1 MDGGAPLPTPGD
13 VARRLQRTSSKAPRN
28 VAAAPSPPPRI
39 VINPQETAAELAD
52 DAKDLEW
59 IVDQLGMTSLANALQ
74 AHFTEGKPSPL
85 ATLLGA
91 GTSAAE
97 VIALWRQHLQDRE
110 HRGLT
115 VLEMLAFERWFSAHP
130 AAVAAGLPGGMQFD
144 KSLHV
149 CRQHVGIALYEHA
162 RELNWR
168 RPFVFTRTLSLARE
182 YLQRVVAEDHLANEH
197 TRSQFLGKAA
207 VATVLISRF
216 ENCEEQRLRDAIGLL
231 DESMSLGNPALD
243 AMPYY
248 LEAATRLYD
257 LVGDVTILLDA
268 RRKYEQT
275 DADPPRPALCL
286 NLAELWLRLAE
297 AAVSDAARA
306 LCLQRVRSSIEQALD
321 ANWLEPADR
330 VRCTI
335 LSAFTDLLEK
345 ALPKWH
351 PKVVI
356 RSMRTPFGLAEHA
369 LDTLL
374 TDIDDTRGGL
384 DVVDHLIAALTKL
397 MISSRGEPLS
407 RRVLAD
413 LQSAVSVSPI
423 VHTDRRISALREA
436 TRIRQGNASPLTDE
450 GSRIRQGDDFI
461 HLAALTNNPRIRKD
475 GIARLLNEA
484 VSDPN
489 SCNPLVILGRD
500 IEENGAIA
508 ESEMVDIERRLE
520 HESGYRLWLR
530 AIVRGDETELYRSA
544 AARAIRSP
552 DVRHRHLGGRS
563 NALTVEDHLGI
574 STDTFVFKRT
584 SFRSSQ
590 LELRRAEVIEQALA
604 RAGLADR
611 YGLVDHITAI
621 EERLPDGAGELR
633 PVMTVRRFARGSS
646 LADIGSETPAV
657 ALARLT
663 STARYLA
670 YIHSIERQTA
680 GPPHGMRKELKT
692 KEIGRWLK
700 VVVDQAGDRS
710 YFQRWW
716 ELAGAVPSF
725 PRRDAHAFNW
735 IVTDEER
742 ILAVDLEAV
751 GWRPVGYELAQL
763 TDDVPILPCTEDGWS
778 QRLGI
783 LNAYGRVLALGGGEV
798 GDDDLLKG
806 YIAGLMA
813 RAVRALTEPGGS
825 RVRRLH
831 GQRLLRLIEN
841 EASKAHGADLA
852 SDFLVLWAHRTG
864 APAGLAIP
872 DLADSRRRHISKA
885 LAFHLRHNPAI
896 PRDSAGWAPVD
907 VLTGQLRADGLRVS
921 SIDVLAVA
929 TAIDETRFES
939 SNTHIRAMYGH
950 SVHVDIDYKEPTEQP
965 RLFHAT
971 PINAINAIF
980 KNQDGGLRP
989 MTRQWVHLSTDWKK
1003 ALETGSRK
1011 GSSVLMSVTPAPDF
1025 ETTFHHAGGATWLAG
1040 PVSAERLKII
1050 PLYEMFEWTLTNQ

>member
-1 MDGGAPLPTPGD
+1 MDGAAVPTPMD
-13 VARRLQRTSSKAPRN
+13 VARRLRQKYGKARN
-28 VAAAPSPPPRI
+28 PGTVPSPRI
-39 VINPQETAAELAD
+39 VVNARETAAELAD
-52 DAKDLEW
+52 EAKDLEW
-59 IVDQLGMTSLANALQ
+59 IVDQLGMISLADALE
-74 AHFTEGKPSPL
+74 AHFAEGEPSPL
-85 ATLLGA
+85 ATLLGV

-97 VIALWRQHLQDRE
+97 VIALWRQHLH
-110 HRGLT
+110 HRDLT

-130 AAVAAGLPGGMQFD
+130 EAVAAGLPGGMQFD

-182 YLQRVVAEDHLANEH
+182 YLQRVVEEDHLTNEH
-197 TRSQFLGKAA
+197 TRSQFLGKTA

-216 ENCEEQRLRDAIGLL
+216 ENCEEQRLRDALRLL
-231 DESMSLGNPALD
+231 DESMSLGNPAPD
-243 AMPYY
+243 AIPYY

-257 LVGDVTILLDA
+257 LTGDVAILLDA

-275 DADPPRPALCL
+275 DADPPRPAQCL

-297 AAVSDAARA
+297 AAVSDGARA
-306 LCLQRVRSSIEQALD
+306 LCLQRVRKGIEQA
-321 ANWLEPADR
+321 AESNWLEPADR

-335 LSAFTDLLEK
+335 LEAFTELLEE
-345 ALPKWH
+345 AAPHWH
-351 PKVVI
+351 PKIVI
-356 RSMRTPFGLAEHA
+356 RSMRTPFGLAEYA

-374 TDIDDTRGGL
+374 AETDDARGGL

-397 MISSRGEPLS
+397 MISSRDEPLC

-413 LQSAVSVSPI
+413 LLSAVSVSPI
-423 VHTDRRISALREA
+423 VQEHRRISALREA
-436 TRIRQGNASPLTDE
+436 TRIRQGNTSPLGDE
-450 GSRIRQGDDFI
+450 GSRIRQGNDFV
-461 HLAALTNNPRIRKD
+461 HLAALTNNPRIRKE
-475 GIARLLNEA
+475 GIVRLLNEA

-500 IEENGAIA
+500 VEENGAVA
-508 ESEMVDIERRLE
+508 DSELADIERGLE

-530 AIVRGDETELYRSA
+530 AIAHGDETALYRSA

-563 NALTVEDHLGI
+563 NALTVEDHLGL

-584 SFRSSQ
+584 SYRSSK

-604 RAGLADR
+604 DAGLAGR
-611 YGLVDHITAI
+611 YGLVDHITVL

-633 PVMTVRRFARGSS
+633 PVMTVRRFARGTS
-646 LADIGSETPAV
+646 LAAVGSENPPV

-670 YIHSIERQTA
+670 HIHAIERPTA
-680 GPPHGMRKELKT
+680 GLPHGMRKELKT

-700 VVVDQAGDRS
+700 VVVDRAGDRS
-710 YFQRWW
+710 YFERWW
-716 ELAGAVPSF
+716 ELAGTVPSF

-763 TDDVPILPCTEDGWS
+763 TDDVPLLPCAADGWA

-783 LNAYGRVLALGGGEV
+783 LNAYGQVLAGRGAEV

-806 YIAGLMA
+806 YVAGLMA

-825 RVRRLH
+825 RSLRLH
-831 GQRLLRLIEN
+831 GQRLLALIAG
-841 EASKAHGADLA
+841 EASKAHGCDLA
-852 SDFLVLWAHRTG
+852 RDFLTLWAHRTG
-864 APAGLAIP
+864 APAGLAVP
-872 DLADSRRRHISKA
+872 DPADSRRRHISRA

-896 PRDSAGWAPVD
+896 ARDPAGWAPVD
-907 VLTGQLRADGLRVS
+907 VLTGQLRSDGLRVS
-921 SIDVLAVA
+921 SVDVLAVA

-939 SNTHIRAMYGH
+939 SNSHIRAMYGH
-950 SVHVDIDYKEPTEQP
+950 SVPVDIDYAEPAEQP
-965 RLFHAT
+965 PLFHAT
-971 PINAINAIF
+971 PIRAVNAIF
-980 KNQDGGLRP
+980 AGQDGGLRP

-1003 ALETGSRK
+1003 ALEVGGRK
-1011 GSSVLMSVTPAPDF
+1011 GSSVLMGVVPAPDSA
-1025 ETTFHHAGGATWLAG
+1025 TTFHHASGATWLAG
-1040 PVSAERLKII
+1040 PISAARLKIV
-1050 PLYEMFEWTLTNQ
+1050 PLYEIFEWTLTNQ